1 MEHDDVLPFVNQ
13 KWCHLFAFMMDKDIS
28 ENIGMCKSWKPFN
41 VQTVDVCFQCIKG
54 KRIAK
59 QPGFGTRI
67 SKVSGQ
73 PVPWTWLLLGVPK
86 WMMKLFP
93 PREFYHQT
101 AAKLSLLRIGWWVIH
116 LRSIFQGE
124 GIYSGILLLV
134 VVAVSVSVVVLL
146 VSVVVLLVK
155 FSYWSFFLCIYLC
168 MYKASVSVTIK
179 SDYMYSYSLLVYFQ
193 LFIGRSLFEA
203 SELQRKFTTSHCDVY
218 FLVPFQLAIK
228 QWISREEFMLKSW
241 SWDSY

>member
-1 MEHDDVLPFVNQ
+1 MFLYANPEMVD
-13 KWCHLFAFMMDKDIS
+13 M
-28 ENIGMCKSWKPFN
+28 
-41 VQTVDVCFQCIKG
+41 VDVCFRCIKG

-146 VSVVVLLVK
+146 VSVVVLLK
-155 FSYWSFFLCIYLC
+155 FSYWSFFLCIYLW
-168 MYKASVSVTIK
+168 MYKASISVIIK
-179 SDYMYSYSLLVYFQ
+179 NWLYVYLFIFHYLLEEVCLRHRNYNGSLLLV
-193 LFIGRSLFEA
+193 IVMS
-203 SELQRKFTTSHCDVY
+203 TS
-218 FLVPFQLAIK
+218 
-228 QWISREEFMLKSW
+228 
-241 SWDSY
+241 